1 MKKNYLKLHKIYY
14 EIHSNIILKDVN
26 FSVEEG
32 EFVSVIGK
40 SGSGKT
46 TLLKI
51 ISGLVKQTSGEISL
65 NDKIL
70 ADNHSFTEPENRNL
84 GLVVQEKVLFPHLN
98 VQSNVEFGISSDSKK
113 KEKSIEM
120 LRKFHIS
127 ELKDKYPHEISGG
140 EAQRVALARTLVTK
154 PSVLLLDEPF
164 NGLDQELKVELYP
177 DIKNILEDNKITTI
191 MVSHDLNEVKR
202 LSNKVYNLDNATLL
216 AYESL

>member
-1 MKKNYLKLHKIYY
+1 MKKNYLNLHKIHY
-14 EIHSNIILKDVN
+14 EINSNTILKDIDL
-26 FSVEEG
+26 SVEEG
-32 EFVSVIGK
+32 EFISVIGK

-51 ISGLVKQTSGEISL
+51 ISGLIRQTSGEISL
-65 NDKIL
+65 NDRTL
-70 ADNHSFTEPENRNL
+70 ANDNLFIEPENRKL

-98 VQSNVEFGISSDSKK
+98 VQSNVEFGISSDSEK

-127 ELKDKYPHEISGG
+127 NLKDKYPHEISGG

-164 NGLDQELKVELYP
+164 NGLDQELKDEIYP
-177 DIKNILEDNKITTI
+177 DIKKILKINKITTI
-191 MVSHDLNEVKR
+191 MVSHDLNEVKSFSAKIYS
-202 LSNKVYNLDNATLL
+202 LNNASLEE
-216 AYESL
+216 YES

>member
-1 MKKNYLKLHKIYY
+1 MKKNYLNLHKIHY
-14 EIHSNIILKDVN
+14 EINSNTILKDIDL
-26 FSVEEG
+26 SVEEG
-32 EFVSVIGK
+32 EFISVIGK

-51 ISGLVKQTSGEISL
+51 ISGLIRQTSGEISL
-65 NDKIL
+65 NDRTL
-70 ADNHSFTEPENRNL
+70 ANDNLFIEPENRKL

-98 VQSNVEFGISSDSKK
+98 VQSNVEFGISSDSEK

-127 ELKDKYPHEISGG
+127 NLKDKYPHEISGG

-164 NGLDQELKVELYP
+164 NGLDQELKDEIYP
-177 DIKNILEDNKITTI
+177 DIKKILKINKITTI
-191 MVSHDLNEVKR
+191 MVSHDLNEVK
-202 LSNKVYNLDNATLL
+202 SFSSKIYNLDNAGLKE
-216 AYESL
+216 YES

>member
-1 MKKNYLKLHKIYY
+1 MKKNYLNLHKIHY
-14 EIHSNIILKDVN
+14 EINSNTILKDIDL
-26 FSVEEG
+26 SVEEG
-32 EFVSVIGK
+32 EFISVIGK

-51 ISGLVKQTSGEISL
+51 ISGLIRQTSGEISL
-65 NDKIL
+65 NDRTL
-70 ADNHSFTEPENRNL
+70 ANDNLFIEPENRKL

-98 VQSNVEFGISSDSKK
+98 VQSNVEFGISSDSEK

-127 ELKDKYPHEISGG
+127 NLKDKYPHEISGG

-164 NGLDQELKVELYP
+164 NGLDQELKDEIYP
-177 DIKNILEDNKITTI
+177 DIKKILKINKITTI
-191 MVSHDLNEVKR
+191 MVSHDLNEVK
-202 LSNKVYNLDNATLL
+202 SFSAKIYSLDSAGLKE
-216 AYESL
+216 YES

>member
-1 MKKNYLKLHKIYY
+1 MKKNYLNLHKIHY
-14 EIHSNIILKDVN
+14 EINSNTILKDIDL
-26 FSVEEG
+26 SVEEG
-32 EFVSVIGK
+32 EFISVIGK

-51 ISGLVKQTSGEISL
+51 ISGLIRQTSGEISL
-65 NDKIL
+65 NDRTL
-70 ADNHSFTEPENRNL
+70 ANDNLFIEPENRKL

-98 VQSNVEFGISSDSKK
+98 VQSNVEFGISSDSEK

-127 ELKDKYPHEISGG
+127 NLKDKYPHEISGG

-164 NGLDQELKVELYP
+164 NGLDQELKDEIYP
-177 DIKNILEDNKITTI
+177 DIKKILKINKITTI
-191 MVSHDLNEVKR
+191 MVSHDLNEVK
-202 LSNKVYNLDNATLL
+202 SFSSKIYSLDNAGLKE
-216 AYESL
+216 YES

>member
-1 MKKNYLKLHKIYY
+1 MKKNYLNLHKIHYVVN
-14 EIHSNIILKDVN
+14 SNIILKDVDLT
-26 FSVEEG
+26 VEKG
-32 EFVSVIGK
+32 EFISIIGK

-51 ISGLVKQTSGEISL
+51 ISGLIKQTSGEISL
-65 NDKIL
+65 NNKIL
-70 ADNHSFTEPENRNL
+70 ANNDSFVEPENRKL

-98 VQSNVEFGISSDSKK
+98 VQSNVEFGISSDIEK

-127 ELKDKYPHEISGG
+127 NLKDKYPHEISGG

-164 NGLDQELKVELYP
+164 NGLDQELKDEIYP
-177 DIKNILEDNKITTI
+177 VIKNILKTNKMTTI
-191 MVSHDLNEVKR
+191 MVSHDLKEVKR
-202 LSNKVYNLDNATLL
+202 LSAKVYNLNNAALNK
-216 AYESL
+216 YES

>member
-1 MKKNYLKLHKIYY
+1 MKKNYLNLHKIHY
-14 EIHSNIILKDVN
+14 EINSNTILKDIDL
-26 FSVEEG
+26 SVEEG
-32 EFVSVIGK
+32 EFISVIGK

-51 ISGLVKQTSGEISL
+51 ISGLIRQTSGEISL
-65 NDKIL
+65 NDRTL
-70 ADNHSFTEPENRNL
+70 ANDNLFIEPENRKL

-98 VQSNVEFGISSDSKK
+98 VQSNVEFGISTDSEK

-127 ELKDKYPHEISGG
+127 NLKDKYPHEISGG

-164 NGLDQELKVELYP
+164 NGLDQELKDEIYP
-177 DIKNILEDNKITTI
+177 VIKNILKTNKMTTI
-191 MVSHDLNEVKR
+191 MVSHDLKEVKR
-202 LSNKVYNLDNATLL
+202 LSAKVYNLNNAALNK
-216 AYESL
+216 YES

>member
-1 MKKNYLKLHKIYY
+1 MKKNYLNLHKIHY
-14 EIHSNIILKDVN
+14 EINSNTILKDIDL
-26 FSVEEG
+26 SVEED
-32 EFVSVIGK
+32 EFISVIGK

-51 ISGLVKQTSGEISL
+51 ISGLIRQTSGEISL
-65 NDKIL
+65 NDRTL
-70 ADNHSFTEPENRNL
+70 ANDNLFIEPENRKL

-98 VQSNVEFGISSDSKK
+98 VQSNVEFGISSDSEK

-127 ELKDKYPHEISGG
+127 NLKDKYPHEISGG

-164 NGLDQELKVELYP
+164 NGLDQELKDEIYP
-177 DIKNILEDNKITTI
+177 DIKKILKINKITTI
-191 MVSHDLNEVKR
+191 MVSHDLNEVK
-202 LSNKVYNLDNATLL
+202 SFSAKIYSLDDAGLKE
-216 AYESL
+216 YES